1 MHTLYP
7 PGPRKRPVSFRKPAP
22 IDMMRKSAALTVFA
36 TILLCACTKA
46 PPAALPDITLDQD
59 RIAVVGFSSGAAM
72 AQQVHLAF
80 SDHLIGAALLA
91 GPPYQCAEGALETA
105 LSRCI
110 KAEPDAPDAS
120 RLADRARER
129 AGKEQ
134 LAPLEGLRGD
144 RVLVLH
150 GTADALVA
158 EPVTQASFALYEN
171 LGRDA
176 EMELEYDASGEFAHV
191 FPTLEAGGDCAV
203 TAPPY
208 LGKCGIDVA
217 GRMMQSLFGAPVTA
231 AKTAAGTVSTFDQAP
246 FAPAERD
253 ALLDDSGYLYLPPQC
268 AEGKA
273 CGLLIVFHGC
283 EQNAAAVGDTFV
295 REAGFNRWAD
305 VYDVVLM
312 YPQTRSSYLP
322 LNPKACWDWWGY
334 SGADYDTRDGVQLQ
348 WLANAVEKL
357 GARLK

>member
-1 MHTLYP
+1 
-7 PGPRKRPVSFRKPAP
+7 
-22 IDMMRKSAALTVFA
+22 MMRKSAALVLLPA
-36 TILLCACTKA
+36 TLLCACAKA
-46 PPAALPDITLDQD
+46 PPAALPRITLDQQ
-59 RIAVVGFSSGAAM
+59 RIAVAGFSSGAAM

-80 SDHLIGAALLA
+80 SDHLVGAALLA
-91 GPPYQCAEGALETA
+91 GPPYQCAEGTLETA

-110 KAEPDAPDAS
+110 KAEPDAPDAA

-129 AGKEQ
+129 VAKSQ
-134 LAPLEGLRGD
+134 LAPLDGLHGD

-150 GTADALVA
+150 GQGDALVA

-171 LGRDA
+171 LARDA

-191 FPTLEAGGDCAV
+191 FPTLEAGGDCGV

-208 LGKCGIDVA
+208 LGKCGVDVA
-217 GRMMQSLFGAPVTA
+217 GRMMRSLFGAPAAAAETA
-231 AKTAAGTVSTFDQAP
+231 GGSLVPFVQSP

-253 ALLDDSGYLYLPPQC
+253 ALLDESGYLYVPPQC
-268 AEGKA
+268 VGDKA

-283 EQNAAAVGDTFV
+283 EQNAAAVGETFV
-295 REAGFNRWAD
+295 RDAGFNRWAD
-305 VYDVVLM
+305 VYDLVLM